1 MSLSNACVLIEYE
14 NEKWT
19 RERERGETRE
29 REEERGEK
37 ERKGRGKSGTIS
49 RLIGEQ
55 KKKEIM
61 NWLIWKKDEEDF
73 VVFYFSKQLAKPLLF
88 FSYFR
93 KTKEK

>member
-1 MSLSNACVLIEYE
+1 MRNERE
-14 NEKWT
+14 NEKEER
-19 RERERGETRE
+19 RERERE
-29 REEERGEK
+29 RRRREK